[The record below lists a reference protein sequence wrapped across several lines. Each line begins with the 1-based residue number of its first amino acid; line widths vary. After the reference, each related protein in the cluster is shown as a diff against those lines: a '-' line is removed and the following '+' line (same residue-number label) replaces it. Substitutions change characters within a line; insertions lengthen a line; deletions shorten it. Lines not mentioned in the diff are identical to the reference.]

1 MGYNKLKIVSAE
13 EAVATVKSGDQKK
26 FKALLWHLAKDLIE
40 IAHPDHKEQLLQ
52 KAFERFKSSS

>member
-26 FKALLWHLAKDLIE
+26 FKALL
-40 IAHPDHKEQLLQ
+40 
-52 KAFERFKSSS
+52 